1 MTKPYIYIGII
12 LLTSLLGL
20 GAFWQHNR
28 YVALNQRFE
37 SLQED
42 YRGLAEASEKA
53 SKVSTV
59 KDKSST
65 DKTFLILE
73 SNKATQKQVAELAR
87 AVQKGNTSEKALMSS
102 PLPPDVVRVLDD
114 AYEDRS
120 EVGTYP

>member
-1 MTKPYIYIGII
+1 MTRVYILIGII
-12 LLTSLLGL
+12 VLTVLMGL

-28 YVALNQRFE
+28 YVALNQRFKT
-37 SLQED
+37 LKED
-42 YRGLAEASEKA
+42 YRELAEASEKA

-59 KDKSST
+59 KDTAST
-65 DKTFLILE
+65 DKTLLILE
-73 SNKATQKQVAELAR
+73 SNKVTQEQVAELAR